1 MLKKC
6 FALFTTLALCTSF
19 AACSVDKGTG
29 TASSAPAVGS
39 KPAASETSTASTKTK
54 PVIGVLVF
62 DYSNNYC
69 TYIRNA
75 INHYAGDDVEII
87 MQDSQNDQAKQA
99 EQVDTLLQRGVDA
112 LCVNLVEPAAASTII
127 EKVKPTGLPLIF
139 FNKCPSDED
148 MQSYDNAYYAGCSP
162 YDGGVMQAEMC
173 IDAVKANSAVD
184 KNGDGVINYVVLKG
198 EAGHPDAELCTQ
210 ANQDTLD
217 VYKDGFSFKNLDIQN
232 ADWRSDNAKDV
243 MDAWIGRYGSEIE
256 MVITNNDGMMLG
268 AVEALT
274 AAGWF
279 AGDPAKQVL
288 VIGHDA
294 IPEAIPLIEN
304 GTLYGCI
311 LQDAVNEGRATIV
324 MAKNLVFGRPV
335 EDDLGVKLGKIKDF
349 RSPFIKI
356 TKENT
361 KEAVEIYKVALGK

>member
-1 MLKKC
+1 MKKLLA
-6 FALFTTLALCTSF
+6 ALLILVLVLSMT
-19 AACSVDKGTG
+19 ACSTYSPNDNPSS
-29 TASSAPAVGS
+29 AAPEQSAPAEDS
-39 KPAASETSTASTKTK
+39 STDDQTAET

-75 INHYAGDDVEII
+75 INYYAGEDVEII

-112 LCVNLVEPAAASTII
+112 LCVNLVEPESASTII
-127 EKVKPTGLPLIF
+127 EKVKPTGKPLIF

-148 MQSYDNAYYAGCSP
+148 MLSYDNAYYSGCSP

-173 IDAVKANSAVD
+173 IDAVKANPAAD
-184 KNGDGVINYVVLKG
+184 KNGDGVINYVIIKG
-198 EAGHPDAELCTQ
+198 EPGHPDAELCTQ
-210 ANQDTLD
+210 ANLDTLGA
-217 VYKDGFSFKNLDIQN
+217 YSDGITFKNLDIQTAN
-232 ADWRSDNAKDV
+232 WRSDQAKDV
-243 MDAWIGRYGSEIE
+243 MDAWIGRFGSEIE

-268 AVEALT
+268 GVEALK

-279 AGDPAKQVL
+279 GDDPQKQVL
-288 VIGHDA
+288 FIGHDA
-294 IPEAIPLIEN
+294 IPEAIPLIED

-324 MAKNLVFGRPV
+324 MAKNLCFGRPV
-335 EDDLGVKLGKIKDF
+335 EEDLGVELGAIKDF

-361 KEAVEIYKVALGK
+361 QTAVDIYNVALGN